1 MKVLIVLLLAVVS
14 LCHALQRGRDYMQDK
29 VCQDFI
35 SMGKDNFRS
44 GVIIMNS
51 KKFSSATFEE
61 ISHLVKEVVSLAEKC
76 CAPGT
81 DPNCYE
87 DGSSALSAK
96 SCDENS
102 PFPEHAGIATCCTHQ
117 GLERKLCLAALHQP
131 AKEIPT
137 YVEPSNEELCEAF
150 KKDPRDFADRFTHEY
165 SSNYGQ
171 APLPVLA
178 GSIKSYLSMVGTCCT
193 SPSPTVCFLKEKLER
208 KTLSILTAMSNRVCS
223 RYAVYGKEKSKFRP
237 LPLHPSLQASSIFGP
252 LPAPSSRMVSLGT
265 WFLVPRVCQNSE
277 FYSCGLV
284 LQPQTSNRALVML
297 AQKIP
302 SASFEDIFPLAEDSA
317 EVFSKCCDSMAEDC
331 MQKELSEL
339 TTKICTKLS
348 SKDER
353 FADCCRGNNLM
364 ENYLCM
370 YSLQPAKSTQL
381 PEIQKPTDEQLCS
394 DDGSH
399 QKERYVFEIARRNT
413 NIPEVFLSK
422 LYDVF
427 HNVIDKCCSAAD
439 SIACLTSKRPQLRAE
454 IFRFLAKAN
463 ELCGEYTTLTF
474 LEFKQRLKESFSKTL
489 PDATPDFLTQLVEQR
504 ADFASTCCIMNA
516 PPTYCSLKA
525 QSKYSD

>member
-223 RYAVYGKEKSKFRP
+223 RYAVYGKEKSKFR
-237 LPLHPSLQASSIFGP
+237 
-252 LPAPSSRMVSLGT
+252 
-265 WFLVPRVCQNSE
+265 
-277 FYSCGLV
+277 
-284 LQPQTSNRALVML
+284 ALVML

-516 PPTYCSLKA
+516 PPTYCSLKIKTEIGHTCDHD
-525 QSKYSD
+525 SCILI